1 MRRNSFQGF
10 STTKF
15 VRKLLET
22 RHSGEED
29 RYTTIRNM
37 RWSASEKTIARH
49 AFDRALRKELEAVI
63 HEAKRRAADIQQP
76 SDLWDLEA
84 YLRERRKEIDTRFDY
99 RYSVLPFV
107 FADLVSTGRLAE
119 EDLHGL
125 GEEKLAHIRALAS
138 H

>member
-1 MRRNSFQGF
+1 M
-10 STTKF
+10 
-15 VRKLLET
+15 ET

-37 RWSASEKTIARH
+37 RWSASEKNIARH